1 MIDHR
6 VGDLAMLKLLFHFL
20 SLLFF
25 SDGNRS
31 VFKGL
36 SRRVGDL
43 GMLVALLPPPFVFGV
58 CGSLVCV
65 RVRYYMCGC
74 V

>member
-6 VGDLAMLKLLFHFL
+6 VGDLAVLKLLFYFL

-25 SDGNRS
+25 SDGKRS

-58 CGSLVCV
+58 CGSSVCV

>member
-6 VGDLAMLKLLFHFL
+6 VGDLAMFKLLFIFY
-20 SLLFF
+20 LFF
-25 SDGNRS
+25 FSVGNRS
-31 VFKGL
+31 VIKGL
-36 SRRVGDL
+36 ARRVGDL

>member
-6 VGDLAMLKLLFHFL
+6 VGDLAMLKLLFYFL

-31 VFKGL
+31 VIKGL
-36 SRRVGDL
+36 ARRVGDL
-43 GMLVALLPPPFVFGV
+43 GMLVAL
-58 CGSLVCV
+58 
-65 RVRYYMCGC
+65 
-74 V
+74 